1 MATTAQ
7 KGLLSQLF
15 FLALGPI
22 VCWLLKDLEPLPG
35 MTENGMRC
43 MAGCAWIL
51 IWWMSEVLPM
61 PITSMMSIPVFAFL
75 GVMPAGKVFAAFGTG
90 PCMLVFGATLII
102 GLLKESNFIERYAYW
117 SLNLPFVKGSSAGLL
132 FMFAMSA
139 GILSAIAPN
148 IPLAIL
154 FSSVALTIG
163 RSCSIDRKNGVM
175 RSLAVLS
182 AVAPAVGGAGTP
194 LGGAP
199 NLVVIGLIAATLHH
213 EVTFWEWTAIGL
225 PMTILQ
231 LVVMFALCWIIFP
244 VRGENAKLPV
254 PEGYLEGK
262 LESLGPVSRYEKI
275 AMSIMAIAL
284 LLWFAGPQMAEA
296 IGWKA
301 GVKLLGAPSVA
312 IFMGLATFLVPL
324 SRNMTSG
331 RLIFSMDYKKA
342 VHHVAWDILMIQVG
356 TITFGSVLLMGGV
369 DKWAAGLIQEALSGV
384 SGVWV
389 WFGMILLTAL
399 ASQIVS
405 NLALV
410 ALLLPIT
417 ASLATSFG
425 FPPLAACLSVGFA
438 CNVAVMFPFSS
449 LTGAAAMMGCAEY
462 FNKNDFAWYGF
473 WTAILMS
480 VTTFLFCYIVAPLL
494 VG

>member
-7 KGLLSQLF
+7 KGLFTQLF
-15 FLALGPI
+15 FFALGPI
-22 VCWLLKDLEPLPG
+22 VCWLLKDLEPLPS
-35 MTENGMRC
+35 MTANGMRC
-43 MAGCAWIL
+43 LAGCVWIL
-51 IWWMSEVLPM
+51 IWWMAEVLPM
-61 PITSMMSIPVFAFL
+61 PITSMMSIPIFAFL
-75 GVMPAGKVFAAFGTG
+75 GVMPAGKVFATLGAG

-139 GILSAIAPN
+139 GVLSAIAPN

-163 RSCSIDRKNGVM
+163 RSCNIAKNNGVM

-182 AVAPAVGGAGTP
+182 GVAPAVGGAGTP

-213 EVTFWEWTAIGL
+213 DVTFWEWTSIGMPL
-225 PMTILQ
+225 MLIQ
-231 LVVMFALCWIIFP
+231 LVVMFILCWIIFP
-244 VRGENAKLPV
+244 VRGDNAKLPV

-262 LESLGPVSRYEKI
+262 LQSLGPVTRYEKI
-275 AMSIMAIAL
+275 AMGVIAVAL
-284 LLWFAGPQMAEA
+284 LLWFAGPQMADA

-301 GVKLLGAPSVA
+301 GKKLLNAPSVA
-312 IFMGLATFLVPL
+312 IFIGLATFIIPL
-324 SRNMTSG
+324 RRNEETG
-331 RLIFSMDYKKA
+331 KFEFSMDYKKA
-342 VHHVAWDILMIQVG
+342 VRHVAWDILMIQVG

-369 DKWAAGLIQEALSGV
+369 DKWAAGIIQNLLSGI
-384 SGVWV
+384 SGTWV

-399 ASQIVS
+399 ASQVVS

-410 ALLLPIT
+410 ALLMPIT

-425 FPPLAACLSVGFA
+425 FHPLAACLSVGFA

-473 WTAILMS
+473 WVTIMMS
-480 VTTFLFCYIVAPLL
+480 ITTFTFCYLVAPAFL
-494 VG
+494 G